1 MRITAGR
8 WANPDQPRTRFEIFR
23 VSGNAGPAVQKLT
36 RSASGRALW
45 EPPQAHFPWDAAAD
59 HAQARRTPLLGARL
73 SVLAMSD
80 GTELGPN
87 RTSVARRAGR
97 LTVWAYSVDAQED
110 PPGAMR
116 KVAWP
121 RNRLGRKPEAIPESL
136 SVREII
142 KDLLCAAATGRT
154 ARAGLSAVDR
164 RAARPSGAASASC
177 LSIAC
182 PVPAL
187 PSKREVDTP
196 VAVLT

>member
-1 MRITAGR
+1 M
-8 WANPDQPRTRFEIFR
+8 
-23 VSGNAGPAVQKLT
+23 SGNAGPAVQKLT

-59 HAQARRTPLLGARL
+59 HAQAWRTQLLGARL

-142 KDLLCAAATGRT
+142 KDLLRAAATGRT
-154 ARAGLSAVDR
+154 VRPDCPPSIV
-164 RAARPSGAASASC
+164 ARPGLQGPLRRPVSLLHAQFQPSLRSG
-177 LSIAC
+177 
-182 PVPAL
+182 
-187 PSKREVDTP
+187 KWTRR
-196 VAVLT
+196 